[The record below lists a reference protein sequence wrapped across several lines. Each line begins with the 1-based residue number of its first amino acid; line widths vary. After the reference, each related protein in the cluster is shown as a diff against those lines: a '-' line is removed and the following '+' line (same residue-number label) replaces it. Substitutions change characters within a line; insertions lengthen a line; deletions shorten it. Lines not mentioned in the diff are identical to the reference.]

1 MAAWCPASSGGGGQ
15 GGAKNL
21 RPPGNKTKSQRCV
34 QGQRFKDANSI
45 INDNIFIMII
55 IYCIHH
61 LIICIY
67 LPVSSE
73 TSKVKFWP
81 KWPKM
86 HRIKQMMSCVNSHI
100 EAKLHSATP
109 RPNFSHNSKIQ
120 HIHTYSHGWKLYHL
134 NSPNQKMIIIHADF
148 AERASRNQFSS
159 SLVAQ
164 HASMYNQCLHDC
176 DLLTNN
182 MMALLYHAKGVF
194 AVHTTT
200 AHWFAKTR

>member
-15 GGAKNL
+15 GGAKIL

-45 INDNIFIMII
+45 INDNIWFIH
-55 IYCIHH
+55 IYNYLLYTSSNYLH
-61 LIICIY
+61 LFAA
-67 LPVSSE
+67 E

-86 HRIKQMMSCVNSHI
+86 HRIKQMMSCVYWSKTAFGYT
-100 EAKLHSATP
+100 EAQLFT
-109 RPNFSHNSKIQ
+109 Q
-120 HIHTYSHGWKLYHL
+120 LQDTTYSHGWKLYHL

-182 MMALLYHAKGVF
+182 MMALL
-194 AVHTTT
+194 
-200 AHWFAKTR
+200 